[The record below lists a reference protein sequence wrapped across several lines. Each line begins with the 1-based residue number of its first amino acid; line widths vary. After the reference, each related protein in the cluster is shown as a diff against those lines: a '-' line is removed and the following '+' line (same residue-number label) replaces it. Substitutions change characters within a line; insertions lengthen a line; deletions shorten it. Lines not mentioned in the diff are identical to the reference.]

1 MYYDGAATSSISGGR
16 GQNNTTAVQQL
27 PTTTQSSS
35 QYHGSNFP
43 ANSNNDDD
51 AVEQHLHYIPDGR
64 VRCVSCNDLF
74 KNINTARQHVKL
86 RHTPQN
92 WYECSICKAVL
103 RGKLYFSQHFS
114 KRHFK
119 GATKVVENYGKL
131 VSSPPQNNTTI
142 ELH

>member
-1 MYYDGAATSSISGGR
+1 MYYDGAATSNGGR
-16 GQNNTTAVQQL
+16 DQNNTTAFQQL
-27 PTTTQSSS
+27 PTTTQS
-35 QYHGSNFP
+35 QYGLNFP
-43 ANSNNDDD
+43 ANSNNDD
-51 AVEQHLHYIPDGR
+51 ASVEQHLHYIPDGR

-74 KNINTARQHVKL
+74 KNISTARQHVKL
-86 RHTPQN
+86 RHTQQD

-131 VSSPPQNNTTI
+131 VSAPPNQNNTTI
-142 ELH
+142 ELQ

>member
-1 MYYDGAATSSISGGR
+1 LYYDGAATSSISGGR

-35 QYHGSNFP
+35 QYHGLNFR
-43 ANSNNDDD
+43 ANDDES
-51 AVEQHLHYIPDGR
+51 VEQHLHYIPDGK

-114 KRHFK
+114 KRHFI

>member
-35 QYHGSNFP
+35 QYHGLNFP
-43 ANSNNDDD
+43 ANSNNDD